1 VVIIEYNSMLD
12 VERRLVQPRGHEA
25 WDGTDYFGASLGAI
39 RALGESK
46 GYRLVHVD
54 LTGSN
59 AFMVREEL
67 AEGRFPTG
75 DQVPVRGLPNYFQSG
90 YRHPRDPHS
99 RRYVDLDDAQSP
111 PDGPQSADHI
121 MAAVEANPETLPERV
136 KLIRWFHTI
145 DLGGGIVTPGIEK
158 TTAEKLEYIGLP
170 EDLSGRTVLDV
181 GAWDGFFSFECERR
195 GADRVLATDSVMWR
209 LETGKAGFETAREA
223 LRSRVDSL
231 EVDVMELSPQHV
243 GGTFDIVLFL
253 GVLYHMRDPM
263 LALEHAASVT
273 GERMLND
280 THLDMLHVPTAAMAF
295 YPFDEL
301 AGDFS
306 NWVGPNLLAVDG
318 MLRASGFR
326 EVLISKPTWAPGAG
340 AGELH
345 PITAQTA
352 KEWFGEAQ
360 SARAGIHAIR

>member
-1 VVIIEYNSMLD
+1 
-12 VERRLVQPRGHEA
+12 
-25 WDGTDYFGASLGAI
+25 
-39 RALGESK
+39 
-46 GYRLVHVD
+46 
-54 LTGSN
+54 
-59 AFMVREEL
+59 
-67 AEGRFPTG
+67 
-75 DQVPVRGLPNYFQSG
+75 VRGQPNYFQSG
-90 YRHPRDPHS
+90 YRHPRDPYT
-99 RRYVDLDDAQSP
+99 RRYLDLDDAQRP
-111 PDGPQSADHI
+111 PGCQPSADYI
-121 MAAVEANPETLPERV
+121 ITDVEANPETLPERV
-136 KLIRWFHTI
+136 KRIRWFHTI
-145 DLGGGIVTPGIEK
+145 DLGGGIVTPGIET

-170 EDLSGRTVLDV
+170 EDLSGKTVLDV

-195 GADRVLATDSVMWR
+195 GAERVLATDSLMWR
-209 LETGKAGFETAREA
+209 LETGKAGFDTAREA
-223 LRSRVDSL
+223 LGSRVEDL
-231 EVDVMELSPQHV
+231 EVDVMELSPQRV

-263 LALEHAASVT
+263 LALEHAASVA
-273 GERMLND
+273 GERMIIE
-280 THLDMLHVPTAAMAF
+280 THLDMLQVPTAAMAF

-326 EVLISKPTWAPGAG
+326 EVLISKPTRAAGPG

-352 KEWFGEAQ
+352 REWFGEAQ